1 MRRRGRTSVPVL
13 EDSDQGRERHRWYQ
27 QKVAS
32 RRQFED
38 RFQSL
43 AKEIF
48 DAAFE
53 CQINQDGARIGT
65 ALTEVLLS
73 LTGFSKAD
81 RARYESWERLV
92 HPDDHSVVATHSQ
105 RVLGGQR
112 DVCVFRVITRL
123 GAACW
128 FGVLM
133 RPVWG
138 EAGWRLAHVYGLV
151 RDLSAYTEAEA
162 TPARRDA
169 DPTGASGLI
178 SQRAIF

>member
-1 MRRRGRTSVPVL
+1 MRRRGRASVPVL

-92 HPDDHSVVATHSQ
+92 HPDDHTIVATHIQ

-123 GAACW
+123 GTVCW

-133 RPVWG
+133 RPVW
-138 EAGWRLAHVYGLV
+138 EVADRRLAYVYGLV
-151 RDLSAYTEAEA
+151 RDFSACTETEAPA
-162 TPARRDA
+162 ARRDA
-169 DPTGASGLI
+169 SPLSGLI

>member
-1 MRRRGRTSVPVL
+1 MRRRGRASVPVL
-13 EDSDQGRERHRWYQ
+13 EGLDQESEQHLWYQ

-53 CQINQDGARIGT
+53 CQINQDGAGIGT
-65 ALTEVLLS
+65 ALTEALLP

-92 HPDDHSVVATHSQ
+92 HPDDHTVVATHIQ

-123 GAACW
+123 GAVCW

-151 RDLSAYTEAEA
+151 RDLSACTAAEA

-169 DPTGASGLI
+169 GTTGASGLI
-178 SQRAIF
+178 SQRVIF